1 MPQNTHCSAGADR
14 LCGDRQPVESEGC
27 SGPVDVMVPFVVVA
41 IGCRLNELSGL
52 GEAVDG
58 RPRAGTDELLR
69 FPIFLFR
76 SSRRSD
82 LRGETLNTEKYVYII
97 ILLRSSCSFLRT

>member
-1 MPQNTHCSAGADR
+1 M
-14 LCGDRQPVESEGC
+14 CGDRQPVESEGC

-52 GEAVDG
+52 GDAVDG
-58 RPRAGTDELLR
+58 RPRAGIDELLR

-82 LRGETLNTEKYVYII
+82 LRGETLNTEIHIYYII
-97 ILLRSSCSFLRT
+97 IFLHSSFSCL

>member
-1 MPQNTHCSAGADR
+1 
-14 LCGDRQPVESEGC
+14 
-27 SGPVDVMVPFVVVA
+27 MVPFVVVA
-41 IGCRLNELSGL
+41 IGCKLNELSGL

-58 RPRAGTDELLR
+58 RPRAGIDELLR

-82 LRGETLNTEKYVYII
+82 LRGETLNAKKKKFGLLRRII
-97 ILLRSSCSFLRT
+97 IQQSEFSFISLSSEVENAINFQNIVVLINLGTG